1 MTTCSNHR
9 VTMTQPPVSLRE
21 AKMSQV
27 YGRGCQ
33 IAGCSLHRKSG
44 KKYCSK
50 HEHGFH
56 LKGDP
61 MQVSI
66 KISSL
71 QRSTQEIQELLEANK
86 SNPSLH
92 DLNLALGERWV
103 ILGKAVDKYLK
114 QYESGMAGSKGQRKG
129 YQVIQSLLKN
139 VPMDEVLLL
148 WASFQRFEDSTPGIF
163 VNQRSYKHQLV
174 KHVRRISHFVDPA
187 LINKRTGKPI
197 VKYVIEMGVPEVNT
211 VYDLLNQVFG
221 VSGYQFS
228 KAITKRIDSKEEL
241 DKRVRSALVGIT

>member
-1 MTTCSNHR
+1 
-9 VTMTQPPVSLRE
+9 MTQPVVSQRE
-21 AKMSQV
+21 AKMSKV

-33 IAGCSLHRKSG
+33 IPGCTLTRKSG
-44 KKYCSK
+44 KKYCNK

-103 ILGKAVDKYLK
+103 ILGKAVDRYLK
-114 QYESGMAGSKGQRKG
+114 QQADGIAGVKGQRKG
-129 YQVIQSLLKN
+129 YQVLQSLLKN
-139 VPMDEVLLL
+139 VSMDEVLLL
-148 WASFQRFEDSTPGIF
+148 WASFQHFEDSTPGIF
-163 VNQRSYKHQLV
+163 VNQRSYRHQLV
-174 KHVRRISHFVDPA
+174 KHVRRISHFIDPT

-197 VKYVIEMGVPEVNT
+197 VKFVPEMGVPEVNT
-211 VYDLLNQVFG
+211 VYELLTQVFG

-228 KAITKRIDSKEEL
+228 KAIAKRQASTDEM
-241 DKRVRSALVGIT
+241 DKRMRAALLGIT

>member
-1 MTTCSNHR
+1 MA
-9 VTMTQPPVSLRE
+9 QPPVSLRE
-21 AKMSQV
+21 AKMSKV
-27 YGRGCQ
+27 YGRDCQ
-33 IAGCSLHRKSG
+33 IIGCSSQRKSG
-44 KKYCSK
+44 KKYCNK

-92 DLNLALGERWV
+92 DLKLALGERWA
-103 ILGKAVDKYLK
+103 ILGKSVDRYLK
-114 QYESGMAGSKGQRKG
+114 QQADGLAGIKGQRKG
-129 YQVIQSLLKN
+129 YQVLQSLLKS
-139 VPMDEVLLL
+139 VPMNEVLLL
-148 WASFQRFEDSTPGIF
+148 WTSFQRFEDDTPGIF
-163 VNQRSYKHQLV
+163 MNQRSYKHQLV

-197 VKYVIEMGVPEVNT
+197 VKYVPEMSVPEVNT

-228 KAITKRIDSKEEL
+228 KAITKRKDSKDEL
-241 DKRVRSALVGIT
+241 DKRMRTALLGIT

>member
-1 MTTCSNHR
+1 MA
-9 VTMTQPPVSLRE
+9 QQLVSQRE
-21 AKMSQV
+21 SKMSQV

-33 IAGCSLHRKSG
+33 IAGCTLPRKSG
-44 KKYCSK
+44 KKYCNK

-71 QRSTQEIQELLEANK
+71 QRSTQEIQELFESNK
-86 SNPSLH
+86 INPSLH
-92 DLNLALGERWV
+92 DLKLALGERWM
-103 ILGKAVDKYLK
+103 ILGKSVEKYLN
-114 QYESGMAGSKGQRKG
+114 QQADGLAGVKGQRKG
-129 YQVIQSLLKN
+129 YQAIQSLLKN
-139 VPMDEVLLL
+139 VPMEEVLLL

-174 KHVRRISHFVDPA
+174 KHVRRISHYVDPA

-197 VKYVIEMGVPEVNT
+197 VKYVPEMSVPEVNT

-228 KAITKRIDSKEEL
+228 KAISKRKDSKDEL
-241 DKRVRSALVGIT
+241 DKRMRTALLGIT

>member
-1 MTTCSNHR
+1 
-9 VTMTQPPVSLRE
+9 MTQPVVSKRE
-21 AKMSQV
+21 AKMVHV

-33 IAGCSLHRKSG
+33 TPGCTLTRKSG
-44 KKYCSK
+44 KKYCNK

-61 MQVSI
+61 MQISI

-92 DLNLALGERWV
+92 DLKLALGERWA
-103 ILGKAVDKYLK
+103 ILGKSVDKYLM
-114 QYESGMAGSKGQRKG
+114 QQADGLAGIKGQRKG
-129 YQVIQSLLKN
+129 YQVIQSLLRN
-139 VPMDEVLLL
+139 VPNDEVLLL

-163 VNQRSYKHQLV
+163 VNQRSYRHQLV
-174 KHVRRISHFVDPA
+174 KHVRRISNYVDPA

-197 VKYVIEMGVPEVNT
+197 VKYVPEMSVPEVNT

-228 KAITKRIDSKEEL
+228 KAIAKRIDSKEEL

>member
-1 MTTCSNHR
+1 M
-9 VTMTQPPVSLRE
+9 
-21 AKMSQV
+21 
-27 YGRGCQ
+27 
-33 IAGCSLHRKSG
+33 
-44 KKYCSK
+44 
-50 HEHGFH
+50 
-56 LKGDP
+56 
-61 MQVSI
+61 
-66 KISSL
+66 
-71 QRSTQEIQELLEANK
+71 LEANK

>member
-1 MTTCSNHR
+1 M
-9 VTMTQPPVSLRE
+9 
-21 AKMSQV
+21 
-27 YGRGCQ
+27 
-33 IAGCSLHRKSG
+33 
-44 KKYCSK
+44 
-50 HEHGFH
+50 
-56 LKGDP
+56 
-61 MQVSI
+61 
-66 KISSL
+66 
-71 QRSTQEIQELLEANK
+71 LEANK

-139 VPMDEVLLL
+139 VPMEEVLLL

-187 LINKRTGKPI
+187 LINKGTGKKI
-197 VKYVIEMGVPEVNT
+197 VKYVVEMGVPEVNT

>member
-1 MTTCSNHR
+1 
-9 VTMTQPPVSLRE
+9 MTQPVVSQRE
-21 AKMSQV
+21 AKMSKV

-33 IAGCSLHRKSG
+33 IPGCTLTRKSG
-44 KKYCSK
+44 KKYCNK

-61 MQVSI
+61 MQISI

-92 DLNLALGERWV
+92 DLKLALGERWA
-103 ILGKAVDKYLK
+103 ILGKSVDKYLM
-114 QYESGMAGSKGQRKG
+114 QQADGLAGIKGQRKG
-129 YQVIQSLLKN
+129 YQVIQSLLRN
-139 VPMDEVLLL
+139 VPNDEVLLL

-163 VNQRSYKHQLV
+163 VNQRSYRHQLV
-174 KHVRRISHFVDPA
+174 KHVRRISNYVDPA

-197 VKYVIEMGVPEVNT
+197 VKYVPEMSVPEVNT

-228 KAITKRIDSKEEL
+228 KAIAKRIDSKEEL

>member
-1 MTTCSNHR
+1 
-9 VTMTQPPVSLRE
+9 MTQPPVSLRE

-33 IAGCSLHRKSG
+33 MAGCSITRKSG
-44 KKYCSK
+44 KKYCNK

-61 MQVSI
+61 LQVSI

-71 QRSTQEIQELLEANK
+71 QRSTQEIQELLEANQ

-92 DLNLALGERWV
+92 DLKLALGDRWV
-103 ILGKAVDKYLK
+103 ILGKSVDRYLK
-114 QYESGMAGSKGQRKG
+114 QQVDGLAGIKGQRKG
-129 YQVIQSLLKN
+129 YQVIQSLLRN
-139 VPMDEVLLL
+139 VPMDQVLLL

-163 VNQRSYKHQLV
+163 VNQRSYRHQLV

-197 VKYVIEMGVPEVNT
+197 VKYVPEMSPPEVNT
-211 VYDLLNQVFG
+211 VHDLLNQVFG

-228 KAITKRIDSKEEL
+228 KAIAKRKESKNEL
-241 DKRVRSALVGIT
+241 DKRMRTALLGIT

>member
-1 MTTCSNHR
+1 MA
-9 VTMTQPPVSLRE
+9 QQLVSQRE
-21 AKMSQV
+21 SKMSKV

-33 IAGCSLHRKSG
+33 IAGCALLRKSG

-66 KISSL
+66 KITSL
-71 QRSTQEIQELLEANK
+71 QRATQEIHELLEANK

-92 DLNLALGERWV
+92 DLKLALGERWV
-103 ILGKAVDKYLK
+103 ILGKSVDRYLK
-114 QYESGMAGSKGQRKG
+114 QQADGLAGIKGQRKG

-139 VPMDEVLLL
+139 VSMNQVLLL

-174 KHVRRISHFVDPA
+174 KHIRRISHFVDPA
-187 LINKRTGKPI
+187 LINKRTGKKI
-197 VKYVIEMGVPEVNT
+197 VKYVVEMGVPEVNT

-228 KAITKRIDSKEEL
+228 KAIAKRIDSKEEL
-241 DKRVRSALVGIT
+241 DRRVRSALVGIT

>member
-1 MTTCSNHR
+1 MA
-9 VTMTQPPVSLRE
+9 QQPVSQRE
-21 AKMSQV
+21 SKMSQV

-33 IAGCSLHRKSG
+33 IAGCSLPRKSG

-61 MQVSI
+61 MQLSI
-66 KISSL
+66 KISHL
-71 QRSTQEIQELLEANK
+71 KTSTEEIQELLEANK
-86 SNPSLH
+86 SNPSLG
-92 DLNLALGERWV
+92 DLKLALGERWA
-103 ILGKAVDKYLK
+103 ILGKAVDRYLK
-114 QYESGMAGSKGQRKG
+114 QYADGVAGSKGERKG
-129 YQVIQSLLKN
+129 YQVLQSLLRN
-139 VPMDEVLLL
+139 CPMEEALLL
-148 WASFQRFEDSTPGIF
+148 WSSFQRFEDDLPGMF

-197 VKYVIEMGVPEVNT
+197 VKYVPEMSVPEVNT

-228 KAITKRIDSKEEL
+228 KAIAKRKDSKEEL
-241 DKRVRSALVGIT
+241 DKRVRAALVGIT

>member
-1 MTTCSNHR
+1 MA
-9 VTMTQPPVSLRE
+9 QQAVSQRE
-21 AKMSQV
+21 SKMLQV

-33 IAGCSLHRKSG
+33 IAGCSLPRKSG

-61 MQVSI
+61 MQLSI
-66 KISSL
+66 KISHL
-71 QRSTQEIQELLEANK
+71 KRSTEEIQELLEENK
-86 SNPSLH
+86 SNPSLG
-92 DLNLALGERWV
+92 DLKLALGERWI
-103 ILGKAVDKYLK
+103 ILGKTVDKYLK
-114 QYESGMAGSKGQRKG
+114 QYSDGAAGSKGERKG
-129 YQVIQSLLKN
+129 YQVLQSLLRN
-139 VPMDEVLLL
+139 CPMDEVLLL
-148 WASFQRFEDSTPGIF
+148 WAAFQRFEDDLPGMF

-174 KHVRRISHFVDPA
+174 KHVRRISHFIDPA

-197 VKYVIEMGVPEVNT
+197 VKYVPEMSVPEVKA

-228 KAITKRIDSKEEL
+228 KAIVKRKESKEEL
-241 DKRVRSALVGIT
+241 DKRVRAALVGIV

>member
-1 MTTCSNHR
+1 M
-9 VTMTQPPVSLRE
+9 P
-21 AKMSQV
+21 
-27 YGRGCQ
+27 GCT
-33 IAGCSLHRKSG
+33 LVRKSG
-44 KKYCSK
+44 KKFCNK

-61 MQVSI
+61 MQLSI

-71 QRSTQEIQELLEANK
+71 QRSTQEIQELLEVNK

-92 DLNLALGERWV
+92 DLKLALGERWA
-103 ILGKAVDKYLK
+103 ILGKSVDKYLK
-114 QYESGMAGSKGQRKG
+114 QQAGGFVGIKGQRKG
-129 YQVIQSLLKN
+129 YLVIQSLLKN

-174 KHVRRISHFVDPA
+174 KHMRRISHFIDPA

-228 KAITKRIDSKEEL
+228 KAITKRMNSKEEL
-241 DKRVRSALVGIT
+241 DKRMRTALLGIT

>member
-1 MTTCSNHR
+1 MA
-9 VTMTQPPVSLRE
+9 QQAVSQRE
-21 AKMSQV
+21 SKMSQV

-33 IAGCSLHRKSG
+33 IDGCSLPRKSG

-61 MQVSI
+61 MQLSI
-66 KISSL
+66 KISHL
-71 QRSTQEIQELLEANK
+71 KRSTEEIQELLEENK
-86 SNPSLH
+86 SNPSLG
-92 DLNLALGERWV
+92 DLKLALGERWV

-114 QYESGMAGSKGQRKG
+114 QHADGAAGSKGVRKG
-129 YQVIQSLLKN
+129 YQVLQSLLLSSS
-139 VPMDEVLLL
+139 MDEALLL
-148 WASFQRFEDSTPGIF
+148 WSSFQRFEDDLPGMF
-163 VNQRSYKHQLV
+163 VNQRSYRHQLV

-197 VKYVIEMGVPEVNT
+197 VKYVPEMSVPEVNT
-211 VYDLLNQVFG
+211 VYELLNQVFG

-228 KAITKRIDSKEEL
+228 KAISKRKESKEEL
-241 DKRVRSALVGIT
+241 DKRVRAALVGIT

>member
-1 MTTCSNHR
+1 
-9 VTMTQPPVSLRE
+9 MTQAPVSLRE

-33 IAGCSLHRKSG
+33 IAGCSLNRKSG

-61 MQVSI
+61 LQVSI

-71 QRSTQEIQELLEANK
+71 QRSTQEIQELLGANQ
-86 SNPSLH
+86 SNPSLQ
-92 DLNLALGERWV
+92 DLKLALGERWV
-103 ILGKAVDKYLK
+103 ILGKSVDKYLK
-114 QYESGMAGSKGQRKG
+114 QQADGLAGIKGQRKG
-129 YQVIQSLLKN
+129 YQVLQSLLKN

-163 VNQRSYKHQLV
+163 VNQRSYRHQLV

-197 VKYVIEMGVPEVNT
+197 VKYVPEMSAPEVNT
-211 VYDLLNQVFG
+211 VHDLLNQVFG

-228 KAITKRIDSKEEL
+228 KAIAKRKGSKDEL
-241 DKRVRSALVGIT
+241 DKRMRTALLGIT

>member
-1 MTTCSNHR
+1 
-9 VTMTQPPVSLRE
+9 MTQAPVSLRE

-174 KHVRRISHFVDPA
+174 KHVRRISRFIDPA
-187 LINKRTGKPI
+187 LINKRTGKKI
-197 VKYVIEMGVPEVNT
+197 VKYVVEMGVPEVNT